1 MTFTVGLAL
10 ECNIFSQENILDK
23 LIAETKTAFRNDGIP
38 GFVSF
43 LIGELDR
50 AICARLRSEP
60 WGELHDRCLCKRCC
74 HHPKIE
80 RAKVE
85 RKRIAS
91 TLGRLSVEW
100 IRLRCRNCKTSFVP
114 MRAVLGVQKY
124 QSESQEFVKL
134 ACETVV
140 EQSYRRSK
148 KHLSKIGGIE
158 LTHTKLHRIVMSAEC
173 SDINPGVRG
182 ARLKYLIADGTGYPE
197 FRPKSEKIGDD
208 GDPLKPPK
216 SEIKTVIGIDENNNV
231 VPIGV
236 WTRKGWH
243 GVARAIQKANNHP
256 RVKPKPIADILI
268 CDGEEALVRHMRKLT
283 HEVQRCQWHVPHDF
297 FALMRYQENAERSVA
312 GEFTQRVHTAINVE
326 APAALGHTAPGVS
339 QELERS
345 IMKAENAIDELITE
359 LRIRT
364 FRKAA
369 VYLENAKAYL
379 FTYLRYWLATG
390 ILPPKA
396 SSKIERLMREF
407 KRRIKKIG
415 FNWSAAGVAKITCI
429 LLKLIASEPKWEA
442 EWSEKLGMS
451 LEVSV
456 RLKGVALV
464 G

>member
-1 MTFTVGLAL
+1 
-10 ECNIFSQENILDK
+10 
-23 LIAETKTAFRNDGIP
+23 
-38 GFVSF
+38 
-43 LIGELDR
+43 
-50 AICARLRSEP
+50 
-60 WGELHDRCLCKRCC
+60 
-74 HHPKIE
+74 
-80 RAKVE
+80 
-85 RKRIAS
+85 
-91 TLGRLSVEW
+91 
-100 IRLRCRNCKTSFVP
+100 
-114 MRAVLGVQKY
+114 
-124 QSESQEFVKL
+124 
-134 ACETVV
+134 
-140 EQSYRRSK
+140 
-148 KHLSKIGGIE
+148 
-158 LTHTKLHRIVMSAEC
+158 
-173 SDINPGVRG
+173 
-182 ARLKYLIADGTGYPE
+182 
-197 FRPKSEKIGDD
+197 
-208 GDPLKPPK
+208 
-216 SEIKTVIGIDENNNV
+216 
-231 VPIGV
+231 
-236 WTRKGWH
+236 
-243 GVARAIQKANNHP
+243 
-256 RVKPKPIADILI
+256 
-268 CDGEEALVRHMRKLT
+268 
-283 HEVQRCQWHVPHDF
+283 
-297 FALMRYQENAERSVA
+297 
-312 GEFTQRVHTAINVE
+312 
-326 APAALGHTAPGVS
+326 VS